1 MATHFLYRRREFITL
16 LGGAAVWP
24 LAAKAQ
30 DLNRIYRLGFLTQV
44 RRNTPGIVAFFD
56 ELRVNGFVEGQN
68 VSVVPGGFDVPIA
81 RFAEVAEA
89 MVKAAPDAIVA
100 GPELPM
106 RAVQALTQTIPLV
119 GMTDRARR
127 NRSGWENCDS

>member
-1 MATHFLYRRREFITL
+1 MKRRKFIML
-16 LGGAAVWP
+16 LGGAAAAWP
-24 LAAKAQ
+24 LAARAQ
-30 DLNRIYRLGFLTQV
+30 DLGRNYRLGFLTQV
-44 RRNTPGIVAFFD
+44 ARNTPGIVAFFD

-68 VSVVPGGFDVPIA
+68 LSVVSGGFDVPIE

-106 RAVQALTQTIPLV
+106 RAVQTRTRPS
-119 GMTDRARR
+119 
-127 NRSGWENCDS
+127 RSSA